1 VNHVEHQHQVAL
13 IQWAQRVRLPDAAD
27 VEPGASI
34 ACYLLAISNG
44 GARPSRTRIDPTGK
58 TVRYSPEGARLKA
71 EGVKPGASDL
81 LLPLRRDG
89 FFALWL
95 ELKAPGKTPTKE
107 QDAWIRRMRRAG
119 YRAEWRDNWIAAANL
134 IADYVGVR
142 PPQ

>member
-1 VNHVEHQHQVAL
+1 VNHVEHQHQSAL
-13 IQWAQRVRLPDAAD
+13 IAWAQRVRLPDAAD
-27 VEPGASI
+27 VEPGSTI
-34 ACYLLAISNG
+34 GSYLLALPMG
-44 GARPSRTRIDPTGK
+44 GYRLPREA
-58 TVRYSPEGARLKA
+58 ARLKA
-71 EGVKPGASDL
+71 EGAKAGVSDL

-107 QDAWIRRMRRAG
+107 QDAWLKRMRRAG